1 MKGRSYFIIL
11 LAVVLSFSALNLKAA
26 APQEEESTDI
36 LTGILTM
43 LSAFSVEF
51 IKNQRYEI
59 ETGLINT
66 GYNDV
71 RVPGEEGNLFSLKD
85 DLKPEQAFHFRFR
98 LTQPLAAKHRLIF
111 MYAPLKVKSSG
122 EIERENTGDDF
133 VFQEMLV
140 PADLISDITFE
151 GEYRLDTYRQTY
163 LFDLLTLKN
172 TVLSGGASVEIRDEA
187 IKINNADRYGRKTD
201 TNVVFSVNF
210 RAQSNLNEKL
220 ALVADGNVLI
230 DSKNRAED
238 IFLGASYKILKDS
251 KFNIGYRLIE
261 RETDKPEIYN
271 SAMFHLL
278 TVGIDLNP

>member
-1 MKGRSYFIIL
+1 MKNRLFVMVFLAFL
-11 LAVVLSFSALNLKAA
+11 LLTGSVNLSAA
-26 APQEEESTDI
+26 APQEEESTNV
-36 LTGILTM
+36 LTGILNM

-51 IKNQRYEI
+51 IKNQRYEV

-71 RVPGEEGNLFSLKD
+71 RVPGEGGSLFSMKD
-85 DLKPEQAFHFRFR
+85 DLKAKQAFHFRFR

-122 EIERENTGDDF
+122 RIDREYAEEF
-133 VFQEMLV
+133 FEFQDMQV
-140 PADLISDITFE
+140 PADLVPSIDFD

-172 TVLSGGASVEIRDEA
+172 TVLSAGASVEIRDEA
-187 IKINNADRYGRKTD
+187 IKIYSADRYGRKTD

-210 RAQSNLNEKL
+210 RALTNLNEKL
-220 ALVADGNVLI
+220 ALVANGNVLI

-251 KFNIGYRLIE
+251 RLNVGYRLIE
-261 RETDKPEIYN
+261 RKTDKPEIYN